1 MGIAKQLSEADLVI
15 VGAGLFGMTIAERA
29 ASVFGKRSLIIEQ
42 RNHIGG
48 NAFSYFDPETSV
60 EVHKYGTHIFHTEN
74 TKVFEYLSLFTEFN
88 DYKHHVWTKHKGQT
102 YPMPIGLAT
111 LNAFYKRDIDPQE
124 AKRIIQESASS
135 VTGTPS
141 NLEDKAISLIG
152 EDLYRA
158 FIEGYTAKQWQT
170 DPKLLPPDI
179 ISRLPV
185 RYNFETR
192 YFTDKYEG
200 LPKDG
205 YGAWFENMVKSDL
218 INVATETDF
227 FEIKSLIPQDKLVIF
242 TGPIDQYFDFEYGLL
257 SWRTLDLE
265 SEVIDVDD
273 YQGTSVMNYA
283 DQTEPWTR
291 IHEFKHL
298 HPERQYVSGKTF
310 VMKEFSRAALP
321 EDEKYYPVNTPEDRE
336 KIDKYRKLAKE
347 EPNTLFGGRLGSYK
361 YLDMHMAVAS
371 ALVMF
376 ENEITPIFNGNNH
389 D

>member
-1 MGIAKQLSEADLVI
+1 M
-15 VGAGLFGMTIAERA
+15 
-29 ASVFGKRSLIIEQ
+29 
-42 RNHIGG
+42 
-48 NAFSYFDPETSV
+48 
-60 EVHKYGTHIFHTEN
+60 
-74 TKVFEYLSLFTEFN
+74 FTEFN

-111 LNAFYKRDIDPQE
+111 LNAFYKRDINPIE
-124 AKRIIQESASS
+124 ARRLIVQSSTAASS
-135 VTGTPS
+135 NPS

-170 DPKLLPPDI
+170 DPKLLPPEI

-185 RYNFETR
+185 RYNFDTR

-205 YGAWFENMVKSDL
+205 YTAWFEKMIQSDL
-218 INVATETDF
+218 ITVSTKTDF
-227 FEIKSLIPQDKLVIF
+227 FEAKSLIPNDKLIIF
-242 TGPIDQYFDFEYGLL
+242 TGPIDQFFDFRFGYL
-257 SWRTLDLE
+257 SWRTLDLI
-265 SEVIDVDD
+265 SEVIDIDD
-273 YQGTSVMNYA
+273 FQGTSVMNYA
-283 DQTEPWTR
+283 DRTEPWTR

-298 HPERQYVSGKTF
+298 HPEREYVPGKTF

-321 EDEKYYPVNTPEDRE
+321 EDEKYYPVNTAEDRE
-336 KIDKYRKLAKE
+336 KIDKYRKLAKGE
-347 EPNTLFGGRLGSYK
+347 SNTLFGGRLGTYK

-376 ENEITPIFNGNNH
+376 ENEITKHFSRNN
-389 D
+389 